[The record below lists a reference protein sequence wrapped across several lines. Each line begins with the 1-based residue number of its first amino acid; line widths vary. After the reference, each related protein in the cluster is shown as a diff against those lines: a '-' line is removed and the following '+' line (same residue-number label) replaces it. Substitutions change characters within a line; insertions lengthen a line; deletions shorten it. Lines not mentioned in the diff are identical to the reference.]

1 MDNIK
6 QIAYSIFYKTKYWK
20 IDLTD
25 YAIRESH
32 VLGDKY
38 IGTLYED
45 RDTGL
50 AILVTYYSEEELQTF
65 LSHFRYKV
73 LLRFPNGSFIRL
85 EEFRDEFG
93 EVLKTNKI

>member
-20 IDLTD
+20 IDLID

-50 AILVTYYSEEELQTF
+50 AILVTYYSEKELQEF

-73 LLRFPNGSFIRL
+73 LIRFHNGALIRL

-93 EVLKTNKI
+93 EMLKANKI

>member
-1 MDNIK
+1 MNIK
-6 QIAYSIFYKTKYWK
+6 DIAYSIFYKTKYWY
-20 IDLTD
+20 IDLND

-50 AILVTYYSEEELQTF
+50 AILVSYYSEEELQAF
-65 LSHFRYKV
+65 LSHFRYRV
-73 LLRFPNGSFIRL
+73 LLRFPNGAFIRL